1 MVNIKL
7 DGLHANISFDGA
19 GMDLALE
26 LGVAISGIYQGLY
39 SQDEESA
46 EAFKFSM
53 QRIMED
59 GGPMW
64 DRSHKMTVVT
74 IPKIN

>member
-7 DGLHANISFDGA
+7 DGRHANICFDGA

-26 LGVAISGIYQGLY
+26 LGAAISGIYQGLY

-46 EAFKFSM
+46 EVFRICMQQSM
-53 QRIMED
+53 AD
-59 GGPMW
+59 GSPMW